1 MAVNSGP
8 DGIVEDGLVFYVDAA
23 NKESWSGPDS
33 SNVNDLISTP
43 TGSIFN
49 DTSGSYGDNNSFA
62 FDGVDDKIPVSN
74 VNYTIYSTS
83 IWFKPNSSISTTSTQ
98 QFLIYYSDTNYN
110 PQKYIRLGGG
120 ENIISITMGSGE
132 SRYYSGADIPN
143 TQWSNVVTNYN
154 GAQYDIYLN
163 GVDVTNTRA
172 ASISSSDGI
181 IIGNRA
187 QISAPFDGDIGP
199 VLLYNNALS
208 STEIKQNYNALKPRF
223 T

>member
-8 DGIVEDGLVFYVDAA
+8 DGIVQDGLVFYVDPA

-62 FDGVDDKIPVSN
+62 FDGVDDKISVSN
-74 VNYTIYSTS
+74 VDYTIYSTS

-172 ASISSSDGI
+172 ASLGSSDGI

>member
-8 DGIVEDGLVFYVDAA
+8 DGIVQDGLVFYVDPA

-49 DTSGSYGDNNSFA
+49 DISGSYGDNNSFA
-62 FDGVDDKIPVSN
+62 FDGVDDKISVSN
-74 VNYTIYSTS
+74 VDYTIYSTS

-172 ASISSSDGI
+172 ASLGSSDGI

-187 QISAPFDGDIGP
+187 QISAPFAGDIGP

>member
-1 MAVNSGP
+1 MGLAHGANIVN
-8 DGIVEDGLVFYVDAA
+8 DGLVFSVDAM
-23 NKESWSGPDS
+23 NPRSWTGPDS
-33 SNVNDLISTP
+33 STVNNLKNSI
-43 TGSIFN
+43 TGTIFN

-62 FDGVDDKIPVSN
+62 FDGVDDKISVSN
-74 VNYTIYSTS
+74 VDYTIYSTS

-98 QFLIYYSDTNYN
+98 QFLIYYSDTNYS
-110 PQKYIRLGGG
+110 PVKYIRLGGG
-120 ENIISITMGSGE
+120 ENIISITMGSGV

-172 ASISSSDGI
+172 ASLGSSDGI

-187 QISAPFDGDIGP
+187 QLSAPFDGDIGP
-199 VLLYNNALS
+199 VLLYNSALS
-208 STEIKQNYNALKPRF
+208 AAEIKQNYNA
-223 T
+223 

>member
-8 DGIVEDGLVFYVDAA
+8 DGIVQDGLVFYVDPA

-49 DTSGSYGDNNSFA
+49 DISGSYGDNNSFA

-172 ASISSSDGI
+172 ASLGSSDGI